1 MFKKIFEPITLANQE
16 IRNRIFMA
24 PMGTGFEE
32 QYYGGKVSTE
42 MIDFYEARAK
52 GGVGLIISPFAA
64 VDERY
69 FALTMGIYSRNL
81 LQNISR
87 LAEALHVYD
96 CKFLAQ
102 LSHFGGKSP
111 KFFTHGKVPIA
122 PSSIDS
128 KMYPEKPREMTLEEI
143 EDIIGL
149 YIQSAQMAKD
159 AGCDGVELHGAHG
172 YLINQF
178 YSPHTNKR
186 NDEYGGTFEKRL
198 NFLVKIA
205 NGVRK
210 ECGSNFI
217 TGFKFSAHE
226 HLVEGVKD
234 DLAVEICR
242 YLDTLNILDYIH
254 VSGNTVT
261 IPGFTDCSYPEVP
274 PIYNGYP
281 LVPLAEKIKKN
292 IKTPVA
298 ATGGITDPSFV
309 ENMLSDGSADLAVLG
324 RALIADPEWVNK
336 AKSGG
341 NLKYCIKC
349 NACYKRVLN
358 QQSIKCSVNPYVGE
372 ERRYSVFSDFKSGNA
387 KNLIIAGSGPAG
399 MESAIVAASRGHKVT
414 LLESKDSVG
423 GNLRLAAS
431 HGYKVEFKKLLNYY
445 ENELKNKDINLK
457 LNTEATPEYISAE
470 NPDAFFI
477 AIGSKPLI
485 PDIGGLENELKNNFV
500 FNAQD
505 VIANS
510 NIKLGE
516 EIIIIGAGL
525 VGCELALSLA
535 IEGKKIY
542 MLEYL
547 EWDKILDDE
556 PPVNRSMLLTALK
569 KQKVD
574 LLSGFKVKEIIDK
587 NSLLAVDSKEN
598 EKKIVADNIIISAG
612 YLPKSLE
619 AKLLKEKLMTLNPKI
634 DVKIIGDCFKIGKI
648 FDAVN
653 KGAQA
658 AWQL

>member
-1 MFKKIFEPITLANQE
+1 MFKKIFEPIILANQE

-69 FALTMGIYSRNL
+69 FALTLGIYSRKL
-81 LQNISR
+81 LQGISR

-128 KMYPEKPREMTLEEI
+128 KMYPERPREMTLEEI
-143 EDIIGL
+143 EEIIDL
-149 YIQSAQMAKD
+149 YIKSAQLARD

-178 YSPHTNKR
+178 YSPHSNKR
-186 NDEYGGTFEKRL
+186 NDKYGGTLEKRL

-205 NGVRK
+205 DGIRK
-210 ECGSNFI
+210 ECGNDFI
-217 TGFKFSAHE
+217 IGFKFSAHE
-226 HLVEGVKD
+226 HLEGGIKD
-234 DLAVEICR
+234 ELAIEICR
-242 YLDTLNILDYIH
+242 YLDMLDILDYIH

-281 LVPLAEKIKKN
+281 LVPLAEKIK
-292 IKTPVA
+292 ISVKTPVA

-309 ENMLSDGSADLAVLG
+309 EDMLTECKADLVVLG
-324 RALIADPEWVNK
+324 RALIADPEWPNK

-349 NACYKRVLN
+349 NACYKRILN

-372 ERRYSVFSDFKSGNA
+372 ERRYSIFTNFKSSDA
-387 KNLIIAGSGPAG
+387 KKLFIAGGGPAG
-399 MESAIVAASRGHKVT
+399 MESAIVAASRGYKVT
-414 LLESKDSVG
+414 LLENKDSVG

-431 HGYKVEFKKLLNYY
+431 YDYKFEFKKLLNYY
-445 ENELKNKDINLK
+445 ELELKNKNINLQ
-457 LNTEATPEYISAE
+457 LNTAATPEYILAE
-470 NPDAFFI
+470 NPDTFFI

-485 PDIGGLENELKNNFV
+485 PDIPGLENELKINSI
-500 FNAQD
+500 FNAHE
-505 VIANS
+505 VIGNS
-510 NIKLGE
+510 SIELGK

-535 IEGKKIY
+535 LKGKKIY
-542 MLEYL
+542 LLDCL
-547 EWDKILDDE
+547 EWEKILIDE
-556 PPVNRSMLLTALK
+556 PPVNRSMLLTALQ
-569 KQKVD
+569 KQKID
-574 LLSGFKVKEIIDK
+574 LLSGFQVTEIINK
-587 NSLLAVDSKEN
+587 NTLVALDSKKN
-598 EKKIVADNIIISAG
+598 EKKLDADNIIISAG
-612 YLPKSLE
+612 YLPRNLE

-634 DVKIIGDCFKIGKI
+634 EIKLIGDCFKIGKI

>member
-1 MFKKIFEPITLANQE
+1 MIKKIFEPIIMAKQE

-24 PMGTGFEE
+24 PMGTGFEG

-87 LAEALHVYD
+87 LVEALHVYD

-122 PSSIDS
+122 PSSINS
-128 KMYPEKPREMTLEEI
+128 KMYPEKPKEMTLKEI
-143 EDIIGL
+143 EEIIGL

-186 NDEYGGTFEKRL
+186 DDEYGGTFEKRL

-205 NGVRK
+205 DGIRK
-210 ECGSNFI
+210 ECGDSFI
-217 TGFKFSAHE
+217 IGFKFSAHE
-226 HLVEGVKD
+226 HLEGGVKD
-234 DLAVEICR
+234 DLAIEICR
-242 YLDTLNILDYIH
+242 YLDVLNILDYIH

-292 IKTPVA
+292 VKIPVA
-298 ATGGITDPSFV
+298 ATGGITDPLFV
-309 ENMLSDGSADLAVLG
+309 ENILSESKADLVVLG
-324 RALIADPEWVNK
+324 RALIADPEWPNK
-336 AKSGG
+336 ARSGG

-372 ERRYSVFSDFKSGNA
+372 ERRYSIFTNFKSRDV
-387 KNLIIAGSGPAG
+387 KKLLIAGSGPAG
-399 MESAIVAASRGHKVT
+399 MESAIVAALRGHKVT
-414 LLESKDSVG
+414 LLENKDSVG
-423 GNLRLAAS
+423 GNLKLAAS
-431 HGYKVEFKKLLNYY
+431 YDYKFEFKKLLNYY
-445 ENELKNKDINLK
+445 KQELKNKNINLR
-457 LNTEATPEYISAE
+457 LNTAVTPEYILAE
-470 NPDAFFI
+470 SPDAIFI

-485 PDIGGLENELKNNFV
+485 PNIHGLEKELKINSI
-500 FNAQD
+500 FNAQE
-505 VIANS
+505 VLESSSIE
-510 NIKLGE
+510 LGN

-535 IEGKKIY
+535 LKGKKIY
-542 MLEYL
+542 LLDCL
-547 EWDKILDDE
+547 EWDKILIDE
-556 PPVNRSMLLTALK
+556 PPVNRSMLLTALR

-574 LLSGFKVKEIIDK
+574 LLSGFQVTEIVNK
-587 NSLLAVDSKEN
+587 NTLVAFDCKKN
-598 EKKIVADNIIISAG
+598 EKKIGADNIIISAG
-612 YLPKSLE
+612 YLPKNTE
-619 AKLLKEKLMTLNPKI
+619 AKLLKEKLMALNPKI
-634 DVKIIGDCFKIGKI
+634 EIKLIGDCFKIGKI

-658 AWQL
+658 AWLI